1 MTMAITMVLSHVHT
15 TFVSIV
21 AWYACEDPITRST
34 KLPVNIVLLFSN
46 LKFILL
52 LYFQII
58 VLFQWKFHYVFFFFL
73 NETCTVSTTIN
84 SNLTLQHL
92 IFRNPRGRI
101 MFLLIID
108 RRNRFFR
115 TILRARLNA
124 LTFKTCFVE
133 EDCTCSARCFTT
145 FDSFLLLRCLIGFS
159 LRFRA
164 YSLEV

>member
-1 MTMAITMVLSHVHT
+1 MEISLC
-15 TFVSIV
+15 F
-21 AWYACEDPITRST
+21 
-34 KLPVNIVLLFSN
+34 F
-46 LKFILL
+46 
-52 LYFQII
+52 
-58 VLFQWKFHYVFFFFL
+58 FFFFL

-164 YSLEV
+164 YSLEVWVLCSSRRNINVFRFQLSTKIKYKQSSYLSISIKEKKEQSFLNNLDINPSYSLF